1 MNEQI
6 KKGRIDDL
14 KAMDRL
20 MRSMNNEEA
29 FMAWIGIFPDGASE
43 EDYADIAEDEGQ
55 FEECVLEFLS
65 VMKRYMKDG
74 LCLDCEEN
82 RWGTKAYYLGMKR
95 CGEDDAK

>member
-1 MNEQI
+1 MD
-6 KKGRIDDL
+6 KMRKSRIDDL

-29 FMAWIGIFPDGASE
+29 FMDWIVIFPDGASE

>member
-1 MNEQI
+1 MTEQI
-6 KKGRIDDL
+6 KQSRVDDL

-29 FMAWIGIFPDGASE
+29 FMNWIVIFPDGATE
-43 EDYADIAEDEGQ
+43 EDYADIAEDEEQ

-74 LCLDCEEN
+74 LCLDSEAN
-82 RWGTKAYYLGMKR
+82 RCGTKAYYLGMKR
-95 CGEDDAK
+95 SDTE

>member
-1 MNEQI
+1 MNQQI
-6 KKGRIDDL
+6 KESRIADL

-29 FMAWIGIFPDGASE
+29 FMCWICIFPDGATE
-43 EDYADIAEDEGQ
+43 DDYADIAEDEEQ

-74 LCLDCEEN
+74 LCLDCDVN
-82 RWGTKAYYLGMKR
+82 KWGTKAYYPGMKR
-95 CGEDDAK
+95 CGEE

>member
-1 MNEQI
+1 MNDNI
-6 KKGRIDDL
+6 KESRIADL

-29 FMAWIGIFPDGASE
+29 FMCWICIFPDGATE
-43 EDYADIAEDEGQ
+43 DDYADIAEDEEQ

-74 LCLDCEEN
+74 LCLDSEAN
-82 RWGTKAYYLGMKR
+82 RWGTKAYYLGMNR
-95 CGEDDAK
+95 SDAE

>member
-1 MNEQI
+1 MNQQI
-6 KKGRIDDL
+6 KESRIADL

-29 FMAWIGIFPDGASE
+29 FMAWIVIFPDGASE
-43 EDYADIAEDEGQ
+43 EDYADIAEDEEQ

-74 LCLDCEEN
+74 LCLDCEAN

-95 CGEDDAK
+95 CNEDE